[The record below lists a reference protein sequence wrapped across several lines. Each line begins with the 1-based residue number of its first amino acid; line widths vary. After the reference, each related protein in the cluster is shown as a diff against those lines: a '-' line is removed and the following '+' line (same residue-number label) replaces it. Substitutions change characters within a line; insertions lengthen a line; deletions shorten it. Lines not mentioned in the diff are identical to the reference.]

1 MTDVPVDLPLSFDE
15 LPEISDALIVA
26 TVHMRAVLD
35 WQRAARDAAAA
46 VADAADQRDM
56 AALSRACRAFAAVPT
71 SVERMPDLARAAA
84 ERYGQPGAVP
94 PLPDPGMDA
103 RVRRALR
110 KIGPWMEKRWTPAF
124 GGETARPAATTRVRP
139 PMPPPV
145 MPAGVKAKGCRK
157 QMRGRLQLLD
167 SELARLSVDRRPV
180 ADTARLIML
189 SDRNSHA
196 ARCRA
201 CGRCPLATDP
211 LTRDIPAR

>member
-1 MTDVPVDLPLSFDE
+1 MTDATVPMPLTSDE

-46 VADAADQRDM
+46 VADAADTGDL
-56 AALSRACRAFAAVPT
+56 AALASACRTFATVPT
-71 SVERMPDLARAAA
+71 SVERMPALARAAA

-110 KIGPWMEKRWTPAF
+110 KIGPWMERRWTPAF
-124 GGETARPAATTRVRP
+124 GGEAGTAPGVRPAGPAPRTRRP
-139 PMPPPV
+139 SK
-145 MPAGVKAKGCRK
+145 VKACRK
-157 QMRGRLQLLD
+157 DMKARLQLLD
-167 SELARLSVDRRPV
+167 GELARLSADRRPV

-189 SDRNSHA
+189 ADRNSHA
-196 ARCRA
+196 ARCRDCA
-201 CGRCPLATDP
+201 ACPLAADP
-211 LTRDIPAR
+211 ITRDIPVW